1 MTSDAEN
8 SRAASGSLEADRL
21 AAAVNAV
28 ADRYDPDQII
38 LFGSAARGEMTEG
51 SDIDLLVI
59 NDHNHPE
66 AMRRERMRLNGD
78 RIDVV
83 QMRREDVERHRR
95 TAATIQEA
103 ALSQGITVLLKRNGH
118 QSVATGQSWFTD
130 ESGMVKSTKLKPNE
144 SARFLRRAVKK
155 WNGSNL
161 TENDDE
167 TRCYLRHQAVEQ
179 CLKGLITAQGRSFK
193 HVHELNEL
201 WTAAESEGEP
211 VQAPRDDAVMKR
223 LAEYAGDGR
232 YAEEDPDADRQ
243 MLADSQELGDKVV
256 SYSREAIPRLTRD
269 TNTALAKTP
278 KLRKPTGA
286 MAVGRQSPA
295 VKRPSA
301 IAAPK
306 ATDGGTP
313 TPKKTPDGGRADRK
327 GSRNTPGTRS

>member
-1 MTSDAEN
+1 MTIDAK
-8 SRAASGSLEADRL
+8 RDRTTSGRLEADRL

-28 ADRYDPDQII
+28 AERYDPDQII
-38 LFGSAARGEMTEG
+38 LFGSAARGEMTED

-59 NDHNHPE
+59 NDHEHPE
-66 AMRRERMRLNGD
+66 AMRRERMRANGD

-144 SARFLRRAVKK
+144 SARFLRRAIKK

-179 CLKGLITAQGRSFK
+179 CLKGLVTAQGRSFK
-193 HVHELNEL
+193 HIHELDEL
-201 WTAAESEGEP
+201 WTAAESEGELI
-211 VQAPRDDAVMKR
+211 QAPRDEAIMER
-223 LAEYAGDGR
+223 LSAYAGDGR
-232 YAEEDPDADRQ
+232 YEEEDPDADRQ
-243 MLADSQELGDKVV
+243 MLADSEELVDKVV
-256 SYSREAIPRLTRD
+256 NYSREAIPRLTRD
-269 TNTALAKTP
+269 TNAALAKTP
-278 KLRKPTGA
+278 KLKNQR
-286 MAVGRQSPA
+286 GR
-295 VKRPSA
+295 
-301 IAAPK
+301 
-306 ATDGGTP
+306 
-313 TPKKTPDGGRADRK
+313 
-327 GSRNTPGTRS
+327 

>member
-8 SRAASGSLEADRL
+8 SHAASGSLEADRL

-38 LFGSAARGEMTEG
+38 LFGSAARGEMTEH

-59 NDHNHPE
+59 NDHRHPE
-66 AMRRERMRLNGD
+66 VMHRECMRLNGD

-83 QMRREDVERHRR
+83 QMSRADVERRRR
-95 TAATIQEA
+95 TAATLQEA
-103 ALSQGITVLLKRNGH
+103 ALSQGITVLLK
-118 QSVATGQSWFTD
+118 SDDCDAVATGESWFTD
-130 ESGMVKSTKLKPNE
+130 ESGMVKSSKLKPDE
-144 SARFLRRAVKK
+144 SARFLKNAEYHWRD
-155 WNGSNL
+155 SNADIY
-161 TENDDE
+161 TK

-179 CLKGLITAQGRSFK
+179 CLKGLITAQGRTFK

-211 VQAPRDDAVMKR
+211 VQAPRDEDVMKR
-223 LAEYAGDGR
+223 LAEYAGETR
-232 YAEEDPDADRQ
+232 YTEENPDADRK
-243 MLADSQELGDKVV
+243 MLADSQELVDKVV
-256 SYSREAIPRLTRD
+256 SYSREAIPRIARE

-286 MAVGRQSPA
+286 MAVGYPSPA
-295 VKRPSA
+295 VNRPSA

-306 ATDGGTP
+306 ATDGRTP
-313 TPKKTPDGGRADRK
+313 TPKKTPDGDRADRK
-327 GSRNTPGTRS
+327 RSRKTPGT